1 MADDDRGREKEHEED
16 DHDKDEPKV
25 FEKVAGATRYSPVHF
40 DTDIQVA
47 EENELVREAEEK
59 LFLHNIEVADKFHQ
73 LSLEISIEDL
83 FGTDPSEEEEKDEKE
98 EEA

>member
-1 MADDDRGREKEHEED
+1 MADDERGREKKHEED

-25 FEKVAGATRYSPVHF
+25 FEQVAGATRYSPVHF
-40 DTDIQVA
+40 ETDIQEA

-73 LSLEISIEDL
+73 LSLDISIEDL
-83 FGTDPSEEEEKDEKE
+83 FGLDPDEEEKEEKDE
-98 EEA
+98 EA